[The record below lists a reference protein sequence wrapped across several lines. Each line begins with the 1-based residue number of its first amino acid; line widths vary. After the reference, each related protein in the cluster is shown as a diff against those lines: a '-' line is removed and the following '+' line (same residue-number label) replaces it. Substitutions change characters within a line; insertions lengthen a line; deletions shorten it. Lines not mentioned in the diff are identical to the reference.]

1 MERKINEQR
10 ERFLQRK
17 RERMREKERER
28 ERERGECVRVLCL
41 GLLVYDNMYVMFSVC
56 VCAGRETF

>member
-1 MERKINEQR
+1 
-10 ERFLQRK
+10 
-17 RERMREKERER
+17 MREKERER

-56 VCAGRETF
+56 VCQGGRLFSVNNGEMVVIIGKWVR